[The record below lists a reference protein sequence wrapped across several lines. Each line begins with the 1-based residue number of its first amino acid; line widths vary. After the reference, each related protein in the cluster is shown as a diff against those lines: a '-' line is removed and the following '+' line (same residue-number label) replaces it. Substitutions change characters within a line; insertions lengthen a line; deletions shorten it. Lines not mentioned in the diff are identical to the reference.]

1 MTAKH
6 EQSRRKQR
14 TSPNEPG
21 TRGWRCASGGWEE
34 AIQEPPEWRGSTVQ
48 VCGLWPF
55 AVGSGTPM
63 VGVPMGRHLF
73 TGSTL
78 CCDPISWFT
87 RAHLISNPSAFVLG
101 KPGLGKST
109 VIRRWAV
116 GLSGYGVIPMFL
128 GDVKAEHIDVVRAL
142 GGQVI
147 PLGYRRGSINVLDP
161 GGALGSLERL
171 AGAKRKELAA
181 IIHSRRR
188 NMIGGLI
195 AIVRGSQPTD
205 RESTI
210 IDRALRVLDDR
221 FGTKPPVMSD
231 LLQIVRDAPE
241 PLRAVALDRGD
252 MDRYRQIVENLEV
265 SLIALSGSGS
275 FGDLF
280 SRQTSETMRPDR
292 PVVFDISAI
301 GESDGTVRA
310 AALLACWDAGFCTV
324 DAAHILAEAG
334 LEPMRHYFI
343 IMDELWQ
350 ALRSGSGMVDRVD
363 AVTRLNRSFGVG
375 QALISHT
382 MSDLMSLPTEMDRMK
397 AQGFVERSGM
407 VVCGGLPAKEMPLLN
422 QAVSL
427 SQREQQ
433 LLASWQDPPAWDSR
447 LGVEAEPPGRGKFL
461 VKVGGRPGIPFHLD
475 LTDAERHINDTNRL
489 WHTEGNQ
496 V

>member
-1 MTAKH
+1 MANH
-6 EQSRRKQR
+6 HSRRHGMLQSSR
-14 TSPNEPG
+14 PG
-21 TRGWRCASGGWEE
+21 PRGWPCAAGGWESTV
-34 AIQEPPEWRGSTVQ
+34 QQVPEWRGSTVQ

-55 AVGSGTPM
+55 AVGAGTPM
-63 VGVPMGRHLF
+63 IGVPMGRHLF

-109 VIRRWAV
+109 VVRRWAV
-116 GLSGYGVIPMFL
+116 GLSGYGVTPMFL
-128 GDVKAEHIDVVRAL
+128 GDVKGEHIDVVRAL

-147 PLGYRRGSINVLDP
+147 PLGYQRGSINVLDP
-161 GGALGSLERL
+161 GGALASLDRL
-171 AGAKRKELAA
+171 TGAKRKELAA

-188 NMIGGLI
+188 NMVGGLI
-195 AIVRGSQPTD
+195 AIVRGSQPSD

-210 IDRALRVLDDR
+210 LDRALRVLDDR
-221 FGTKPPVMSD
+221 FGTRPPVMAD
-231 LLQIVRDAPE
+231 LLQVVRDAPDQ
-241 PLRAVALDRGD
+241 LRAVALDRGD
-252 MDRYRQIVENLEV
+252 KKRYQEIVENLEV
-265 SLIALSGSGS
+265 TLIALSGSGT

-280 SRQTSETMRPDR
+280 SRQTSEAMRPDR

-324 DAAHILAEAG
+324 DTAHILAEAG

-343 IMDELWQ
+343 VMDELWQ
-350 ALRSGSGMVDRVD
+350 ALRSGTGMVDRVD

-375 QALISHT
+375 QVLISHT

-407 VVCGGLPAKEMPLLN
+407 VVCGGLPAKEMPLLD
-422 QAVSL
+422 QAVTL
-427 SQREQQ
+427 SRRERQ
-433 LLASWQDPPAWDSR
+433 LLESWQDPPAWDTQ
-447 LGVEAEPPGRGKFL
+447 LGGGTAPPGRGRFL

-489 WHTEGNQ
+489 WHTEGNR

>member
-6 EQSRRKQR
+6 QR
-14 TSPNEPG
+14 NPQRESMPFG
-21 TRGWRCASGGWEE
+21 SRGWRCAAGGWEDT
-34 AIQEPPEWRGSTVQ
+34 IQQPPEWRGSTVQ

-55 AVGSGTPM
+55 AVGAGTPM

-109 VIRRWAV
+109 VVRRWAV
-116 GLSGYGVIPMFL
+116 GLNGYGVIPMFL

-161 GGALGSLERL
+161 GGALSSLNRL
-171 AGAKRKELAA
+171 SGAKRKELAA

-195 AIVRGSQPTD
+195 AIVRGSQPSD
-205 RESTI
+205 RETTI

-221 FGTKPPVMSD
+221 FGIQPPVMAD
-231 LLQIVRDAPE
+231 LLQVVRDAPDQ
-241 PLRAVALDRGD
+241 LRAVALDRGD

-265 SLIALSGSGS
+265 SLIALAGSGT

-280 SRQTSETMRPDR
+280 SQQTSETMRPDR

-343 IMDELWQ
+343 VMDELWQ
-350 ALRSGSGMVDRVD
+350 ALRSGTGMVDRVD

-375 QALISHT
+375 QVLISHT

-407 VVCGGLPAKEMPLLN
+407 VVCGGLPSKEMPLLD
-422 QAVSL
+422 QAVTL
-427 SQREQQ
+427 SRREQQ
-433 LLASWQDPPAWDSR
+433 LLESWQDPPAWDSR
-447 LGVEAEPPGRGKFL
+447 LGGEAEPPGRGKFL

-489 WHTEGNQ
+489 WHTEGNR